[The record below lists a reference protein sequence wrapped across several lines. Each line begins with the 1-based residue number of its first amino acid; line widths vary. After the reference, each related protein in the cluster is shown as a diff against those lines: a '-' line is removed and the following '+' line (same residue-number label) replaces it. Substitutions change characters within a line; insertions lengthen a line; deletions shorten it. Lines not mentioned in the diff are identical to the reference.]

1 MKLPLEKFLH
11 HLGIK
16 STELL
21 ANSFSLFKILGSSCK
36 TLIFNELMPYKIQVI
51 EVVMLTIEAIRSST
65 RMIDEFNLL

>member
-1 MKLPLEKFLH
+1 MKLTLEKILH